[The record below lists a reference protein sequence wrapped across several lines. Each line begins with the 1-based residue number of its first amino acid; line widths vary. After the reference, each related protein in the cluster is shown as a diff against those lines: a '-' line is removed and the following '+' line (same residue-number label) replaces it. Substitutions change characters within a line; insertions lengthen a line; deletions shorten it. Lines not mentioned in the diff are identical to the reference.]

1 MSSLNITVN
10 GSTEQLVRITRI
22 SELGKYFN
30 LFCFN
35 RVKNYSATFKG
46 IKEVSMLQDL
56 LKLSY
61 VGHILTIDL
70 SDRIDIGTIIQEM
83 QDRNEEIKD
92 INIEV

>member
-22 SELGKYFN
+22 SEFGKYFN

-46 IKEVSMLQDL
+46 IKDISMIHDL

-61 VGHILTIDL
+61 VSHILTIDL
-70 SDRIDIGTIIQEM
+70 SNQIDIDQIIKEM
-83 QDRNEEIKD
+83 QDNNEVIKD
-92 INIEV
+92 INLKI

>member
-10 GSTEQLVRITRI
+10 GSTEQLVRITKI

-46 IKEVSMLQDL
+46 IHDIAMVHDL

-61 VGHILTIDL
+61 VSHILTIDI
-70 SDRIDIGTIIQEM
+70 SDLVDIDAVIKEM
-83 QDRNEEIKD
+83 QDKNEKIKD
-92 INIEV
+92 IYLEI